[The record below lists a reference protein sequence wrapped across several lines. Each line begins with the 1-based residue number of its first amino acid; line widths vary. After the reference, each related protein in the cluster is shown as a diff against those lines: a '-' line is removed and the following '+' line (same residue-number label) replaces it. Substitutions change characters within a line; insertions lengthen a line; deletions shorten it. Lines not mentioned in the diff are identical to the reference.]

1 MEKQKGSAL
10 IVSLIILIILTVI
23 GFSASR
29 TTVLEERMASNSQ
42 NKLKVYQLGIS
53 ELNAQFVGMRSDPSE
68 LVKAIKSK
76 GTPQTQTAK
85 VEDKVTV
92 GATDKKVSEVDTEL
106 TYISDASIPDGEDLP
121 ETRAYRYHLD
131 TEVEVINA
139 NVQTDQTLGFQYE
152 IRTGG

>member
-1 MEKQKGSAL
+1 MMEKQKGSAL
-10 IVSLIILIILTVI
+10 IVSLIILIVLTVI

-53 ELNAQFVGMRSDPSE
+53 ELNSQFVDMRSDTDE
-68 LVKAIKSK
+68 LVKAIKHK
-76 GTPQTQTAK
+76 GEAQDQTEIVSDT
-85 VEDKVTV
+85 
-92 GATDKKVSEVDTEL
+92 GATVTTQL
-106 TYISDASIPDGEDLP
+106 TYMSDASIPDGEDLP

-131 TEVEVINA
+131 TDIVVTNA
-139 NVQTDQTLGFQYE
+139 NVQTNQTLGVQYE